1 MREGAMTEKEFLA
14 LGPREQDAAVAI
26 ARGEEEPIW
35 TLMKGEW
42 VGTIFNVLSR
52 DECSPNEDHGLLGW
66 LKEGG
71 LGVSVVPFFVTDIA
85 TAWELVKEMRGEGWM
100 FCLDDLGFDGEMW
113 RVRFDKDRDV
123 SDEWHIGEHDDE
135 KVAISIAYMKAKGA
149 IT

>member
-1 MREGAMTEKEFLA
+1 MTEKEFLA

-26 ARGEEEPIW
+26 ARGEEKPIW

-71 LGVSVVPFFVTDIA
+71 LGVRVVPFFVTDIA
-85 TAWELVKEMRGEGWM
+85 TAWELVEEMRAELFSVRLAFSDALRYM
-100 FCLDDLGFDGEMW
+100 FPCGNEYRAWPDAIFALEPI
-113 RVRFDKDRDV
+113 
-123 SDEWHIGEHDDE
+123 HIC
-135 KVAISIAYMKAKGA
+135 IAYMKAKGA